1 METNFA
7 VVNKYLGG
15 GVVQAISARELH
27 TFLESKQ
34 DFSTWV
40 KKRLEDC
47 CALEE
52 QDYTRVH
59 KKMEANNANVI
70 EYFVSLDMAQHL
82 AMIERNARGFAARQ
96 WFIDYVKHTRA
107 QMVAIPQDLP
117 SALRLAAAEAEKRQL
132 LESELAVVAPKAE
145 ALDRISQADGDLCIT
160 DAAKTLG
167 MKRTELF
174 DWLSSHE
181 WIYKRPNGSAWI
193 AHQPKLNS
201 GYLRHIERRYNN
213 GEGGFN
219 VTTQVVVTPKGLA
232 RLAQLHLKEV
242 A

>member
-7 VVNKYLGG
+7 VVIKYPGG

-40 KKRLEDC
+40 KKRLDDC

-82 AMIERNARGFAARQ
+82 AMMERNARGFEARQ
-96 WFIDYVKHTRA
+96 WFIDYVKHSRT
-107 QMVAIPQDLP
+107 QMIAIPQDLP
-117 SALRLAAAEAEKRQL
+117 SALRLA
-132 LESELAVVAPKAE
+132 
-145 ALDRISQADGDLCIT
+145 
-160 DAAKTLG
+160 
-167 MKRTELF
+167 
-174 DWLSSHE
+174 
-181 WIYKRPNGSAWI
+181 
-193 AHQPKLNS
+193 
-201 GYLRHIERRYNN
+201 
-213 GEGGFN
+213 
-219 VTTQVVVTPKGLA
+219 
-232 RLAQLHLKEV
+232 
-242 A
+242 